1 MMKSI
6 TKTVR
11 IAGLT
16 SRRVSHFIWI
26 ATLSGIAMLLVAV
39 ALFQYRWNMQIK
51 QAAEL
56 GVGAKLE
63 SVVMKWHLNLYRE
76 FSTICIALEVGPDSG
91 ANARWDDYLRRYE
104 EWRHATTASGF
115 VENLYSN
122 PDVVRDVYIYETS
135 RRADDRLLR
144 LNTDADRIERSTKP
158 PELKVLLAR
167 LLGRSANLRVALRAW
182 ELDRSPQ
189 TIRSDDSLSSPG
201 QQLRPNVITGWQFDE
216 SIPAIVHPIL
226 HHPHSNPSQEEPV
239 DWLVVV
245 LNRDTIQGKLLPE
258 LAQRYF
264 ADGQEMEYKLA
275 VVAVGK
281 TSRLLYSSDPGF
293 RTPDV
298 GTSDS
303 VMNIFGPPPE
313 STEESFWQVIK
324 SRESLRG
331 EEWRSF
337 SAPVWFPVIEH
348 EPETEHWVLFLKHRI
363 GAVDASITRAW
374 YANLFAGAA
383 VLLLLGTSMF
393 LVLIATRRLR
403 GLAAMQMD
411 FVASISHELRTPL
424 AAILAAGQNLTDGF
438 APDRSHYGS
447 LITTQARQLVDLV
460 DQILLFT
467 AMKDG
472 KKKYQLT
479 AVTINDVMDGLRKTT
494 LTILAADGFDVELRI
509 DEDLPPVLADRQA
522 LVRCLRNLIENA
534 VKYSG
539 ESRWIGISAELE
551 EPGNPQAGIRTT
563 VADHGV
569 GITPSE
575 LPHICEPFYRGSRAI
590 AAQIHGSGLGLS
602 VVTHIVNE
610 MHGRLSVSSR
620 VGEGSSFVLHLQV
633 AEYSIV
639 RKSNDPQEVLTFR

>member
-1 MMKSI
+1 MKSI
-6 TKTVR
+6 PRTVR
-11 IAGLT
+11 VAGVT

-26 ATLSGIAMLLVAV
+26 ATLFGIAILLVAV
-39 ALFQYRWNMQIK
+39 ALFQYHWNMQIK

-56 GVGAKLE
+56 RVGTNLE

-104 EWRHATTASGF
+104 EWRHAATASGF

-122 PDVVRDVYIYETS
+122 PDVVRDVYIYEAS

-144 LNTDADRIERSTKP
+144 LNTDADRIEKSAKP
-158 PELKVLLAR
+158 PELKMLLAR
-167 LLGRSANLRVALRAW
+167 LLGRSANLGVALRAW
-182 ELDRSPQ
+182 ESPQ
-189 TIRSDDSLSSPG
+189 TIRSDDSQSSPG
-201 QQLRPNVITGWQFDE
+201 QGLRPNVITGWQFDE

-264 ADGQEMEYKLA
+264 ADGQEMAYKLA

-298 GTSDS
+298 GAADS
-303 VMNIFGPPPE
+303 AMNIFGPPPE
-313 STEESFWQVIK
+313 STEESFWQVTK

-348 EPETEHWVLFLKHRI
+348 DPETEHWVLFLKHRT

-374 YANLFAGAA
+374 RANLFAGAA
-383 VLLLLGTSMF
+383 VLLLLGTTMS

-403 GLAAMQMD
+403 GLAALQMD

-479 AVTINDVMDGLRKTT
+479 AVTISDVMDGLRKTT
-494 LTILAADGFDVELRI
+494 VTILAAEGFDVELRI
-509 DEDLPPVLADRQA
+509 DGNLPPVLADRQA

-534 VKYSG
+534 LKYSG
-539 ESRWIGISAELE
+539 DSRWIGISAELE
-551 EPGNPQAGIRTT
+551 EPSNPEAGIRIT
-563 VADHGV
+563 VADHGF
-569 GITPSE
+569 GIEPSE
-575 LPHICEPFYRGSRAI
+575 LQHIYEPFYRGSRAI

-620 VGEGSSFVLHLQV
+620 IGEGTSFVLHLQV
-633 AEYSIV
+633 AKYSIL
-639 RKSNDPQEVLTFR
+639 RNSNDAREVLTLR

>member
-1 MMKSI
+1 MKSI
-6 TKTVR
+6 PRTVR
-11 IAGLT
+11 VAGVT

-26 ATLSGIAMLLVAV
+26 ATLFGIAILLVAV
-39 ALFQYRWNMQIK
+39 ALFQYHWNMQIK

-56 GVGAKLE
+56 RVGTNLE

-104 EWRHATTASGF
+104 EWRHAATASGF

-122 PDVVRDVYIYETS
+122 PDVVRDVYIYEAS

-144 LNTDADRIERSTKP
+144 LNTDADRIEKSAKP
-158 PELKVLLAR
+158 PELKMLLAR
-167 LLGRSANLRVALRAW
+167 LLGRSANLGVALRAW
-182 ELDRSPQ
+182 ESPQ
-189 TIRSDDSLSSPG
+189 TIRSDDSQSSPG
-201 QQLRPNVITGWQFDE
+201 QGLRPNVITGWQFDE

-293 RTPDV
+293 RIPDV
-298 GTSDS
+298 GTADS
-303 VMNIFGPPPE
+303 AMNIFGPPPE
-313 STEESFWQVIK
+313 STEESFWQVTK

-348 EPETEHWVLFLKHRI
+348 DPETEHWVLFLKHRT

-374 YANLFAGAA
+374 RANLFAGAA
-383 VLLLLGTSMF
+383 VLLLLGTTMS

-403 GLAAMQMD
+403 GLAALQMD

-479 AVTINDVMDGLRKTT
+479 AVTISDVMDGLRKTT
-494 LTILAADGFDVELRI
+494 VTILAAEGFDVELWI
-509 DEDLPPVLADRQA
+509 DGNLPPVLADRQA

-534 VKYSG
+534 LKYSG
-539 ESRWIGISAELE
+539 DSRWIGISAELE
-551 EPGNPQAGIRTT
+551 EPSNPEAGIRIT
-563 VADHGV
+563 VADHGF
-569 GITPSE
+569 GIEPSE
-575 LPHICEPFYRGSRAI
+575 LQHIYEPFYRGSRAI

-620 VGEGSSFVLHLQV
+620 IGEGTSFVLHLQV
-633 AEYSIV
+633 AKYSIL
-639 RKSNDPQEVLTFR
+639 RNSNDAREVLTLR

>member
-6 TKTVR
+6 FKTVR

-26 ATLSGIAMLLVAV
+26 ATLSGIAILLVLV

-104 EWRHATTASGF
+104 EWRHAATASGF

-144 LNTDADRIERSTKP
+144 LNTDADRIEKSTKP

-182 ELDRSPQ
+182 ELDPSPQ
-189 TIRSDDSLSSPG
+189 TIRSDDSQSSPS
-201 QQLRPNVITGWQFDE
+201 QQSRPNVITGWQFDE

-245 LNRDTIQGKLLPE
+245 LNRDTIQDKLLPD

-264 ADGQEMEYKLA
+264 ADGQELEYKLA

-293 RTPDV
+293 RTPDI
-298 GTSDS
+298 GSSDS
-303 VMNIFGPPPE
+303 VMTIFGPPPE
-313 STEESFWQVIK
+313 STEESFWQIIK

-348 EPETEHWVLFLKHRI
+348 DPETKHWVLFLKHRT

-374 YANLFAGAA
+374 RANLFAGAA

-393 LVLIATRRLR
+393 LVLITTRRLR

-438 APDRSHYGS
+438 APVRSHYGS

-494 LTILAADGFDVELRI
+494 LIILAADGFDVELRI

-539 ESRWIGISAELE
+539 DSRWIGISAEFE
-551 EPGNPQAGIRTT
+551 EPGNPEAGIRIT

-569 GITPSE
+569 GIAPSE
-575 LPHICEPFYRGSRAI
+575 LQHICEPFYRGSRAI

-610 MHGRLSVSSR
+610 MHGRLSVTSR
-620 VGEGSSFVLHLQV
+620 VGEGTSFVLHLQV
-633 AEYSIV
+633 AQYSV
-639 RKSNDPQEVLTFR
+639 LRNSNDPREVLTLR